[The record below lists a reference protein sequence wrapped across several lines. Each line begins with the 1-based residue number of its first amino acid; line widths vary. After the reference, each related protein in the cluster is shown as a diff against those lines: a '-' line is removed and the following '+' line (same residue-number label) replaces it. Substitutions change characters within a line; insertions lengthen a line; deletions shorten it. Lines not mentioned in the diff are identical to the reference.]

1 MRITF
6 KLKFLVILLFITQL
20 AQSQICTV
28 FNGVE
33 FGEPLI
39 KVKER
44 VSAISENIIIIKV
57 NNPSFPLSK
66 NKEEHL
72 IASIVKLKNG
82 TIERVIFTF
91 SDDKLSFIQAIGN
104 VVNSIASESKHE
116 AKTYLNYQ
124 VYTSDLLYINI
135 KSDNAWILTLE
146 SLHPNLFT
154 WNNPYL
160 NSNVEINYNPSAKIP
175 SFIKMEENLEVL
187 LPLLKEN
194 SDFIKIENL
203 EATNSMVKTQVNC
216 YGIEYAGFPRKF
228 EVRFENNKLKKVWIL
243 TGKEEE
249 NRIRE
254 KLTIEYGNSIFEN
267 DNWVVFNNWTV
278 LLRKDKPEVL
288 LITEELGL
296 KYKKQYSE

>member
-1 MRITF
+1 
-6 KLKFLVILLFITQL
+6 LVIW
-20 AQSQICTV
+20 
-28 FNGVE
+28 
-33 FGEPLI
+33 LI
-39 KVKER
+39 V
-44 VSAISENIIIIKV
+44 
-57 NNPSFPLSK
+57 
-66 NKEEHL
+66 
-72 IASIVKLKNG
+72 
-82 TIERVIFTF
+82 
-91 SDDKLSFIQAIGN
+91 
-104 VVNSIASESKHE
+104 
-116 AKTYLNYQ
+116 
-124 VYTSDLLYINI
+124 
-135 KSDNAWILTLE
+135 
-146 SLHPNLFT
+146 LHPNLFT

-160 NSNVEINYNPSAKIP
+160 NSNIEINYNPSAKIP

-216 YGIEYAGFPRKF
+216 YGMEYAGFPRKF

-254 KLTIEYGNSIFEN
+254 KLTIEYGNSVFEN